1 MAKRSN
7 DKVDKSFK
15 KWQDNS
21 KKRDSAIEFGKK
33 ANTSKIAY
41 EKDKTNKSLKNEYK
55 QANKEYKKALKLN
68 TTYRKGVVKQEVGR
82 DAARKYLSEA
92 RKVKKQMKNDP
103 ANKDLQKQYNSLMS
117 NHDTSRAKARRA
129 VDVASKRSAKK
140 AAMKR
145 TMTTTV
151 KAAAGTA
158 AIATGTYAVNRYLS
172 NHQVTLNGNRVQ
184 FSRQNVN
191 DVVDL
196 AKKAKNL
203 MGYFV

>member
-1 MAKRSN
+1 
-7 DKVDKSFK
+7 
-15 KWQDNS
+15 
-21 KKRDSAIEFGKK
+21 
-33 ANTSKIAY
+33 
-41 EKDKTNKSLKNEYK
+41 
-55 QANKEYKKALKLN
+55 
-68 TTYRKGVVKQEVGR
+68 
-82 DAARKYLSEA
+82 
-92 RKVKKQMKNDP
+92 
-103 ANKDLQKQYNSLMS
+103 MS

-145 TMTTTV
+145 TMTMTV